1 MEEQELREWSKKED
15 EIKKLHHEGLEL
27 VKKGLIEREKDVEE
41 KNSQRIEDIKIRMT
55 EEKNRLIAKIQRKK
69 IKILRK
75 FTKAR
80 KDEDDDGNKRDIIEE
95 YANFASRVYAG
106 ITR

>member
-1 MEEQELREWSKKED
+1 
-15 EIKKLHHEGLEL
+15 
-27 VKKGLIEREKDVEE
+27 
-41 KNSQRIEDIKIRMT
+41 MT